1 MAQKIIHQLVDD
13 IDGSVL
19 DVDAGETVR
28 FSVDGTAYEID
39 LSDENA
45 AKLREVF
52 APYLKAGRRLGSGRK
67 PASVRRRSNGEG
79 EQEKIREW
87 AKAEGLKV
95 ADRGRI
101 SREIEQ
107 AYAAR

>member
-1 MAQKIIHQLVDD
+1 MAQKIIQQLVDD
-13 IDGSVL
+13 LDGTVL

-28 FSVDGTAYEID
+28 FSIDGAAYEID

-45 AKLREVF
+45 AKLREAF
-52 APYLKAGRRLGSGRK
+52 APYLKAGRRLSSGRTAK
-67 PASVRRRSNGEG
+67 PARRRSTGTG
-79 EQEKIREW
+79 EQEKIRAW
-87 AKAEGLKV
+87 AKAEGLEV

-101 SREIEQ
+101 SRELEQ